1 MTYCT
6 LMNGNQCDGHKYC
19 GENCQCGDVG
29 CPVVECP
36 PNTILEA
43 GCDDSDNICKISCS
57 SGDLCEHN
65 CRNIGSVNFDEM
77 NINRCEKLCEDS
89 RDNEEITEDAQICRF
104 WRWVM
109 FT

>member
-1 MTYCT
+1 MFWE
-6 LMNGNQCDGHKYC
+6 D
-19 GENCQCGDVG
+19 
-29 CPVVECP
+29 
-36 PNTILEA
+36 

-57 SGDLCEHN
+57 SGDLCEHD
-65 CRNIGSVNFDEM
+65 CGNIGSVNFDEM

-89 RDNEEITEDAQICRF
+89 RHNEDITEDAQICRF